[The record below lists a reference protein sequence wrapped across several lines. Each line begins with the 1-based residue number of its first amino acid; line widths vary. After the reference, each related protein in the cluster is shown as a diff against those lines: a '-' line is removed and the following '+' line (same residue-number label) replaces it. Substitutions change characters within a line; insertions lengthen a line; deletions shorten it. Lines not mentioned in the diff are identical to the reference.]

1 MKCDNC
7 TKTECNKKQKNDEN
21 QASASSEFAKGD
33 ENAEEKSEFHK
44 LASERVFLSDCL
56 ACDKCVTD
64 EESQHIYQQNE
75 RELFNILS
83 LNKKC
88 DTSKHKVLVASLCPQ
103 SLPYFA
109 AKFKVGIA
117 EAARKLCGFL
127 KCLGIQYVFDGTL
140 ASDFSVIES
149 QQEFVHRYRR
159 HNQDPNALPMFTSAC
174 PGWIRYAERILGN
187 LVTPHICTSK
197 SPPQIMGSLVKDFF
211 AKQQNLPP
219 DKVYHLVVA
228 PCFDKKLEAL
238 REEFYKSL
246 LHTKD
251 VDCVLTSGEIIQIME
266 KRNTSVDELDSVAL
280 DHIFGEEGELD
291 IARHEG
297 RGSEGFLEHIF
308 KFSAKELF
316 GLEVEEIVYR
326 TLKNRDFQEV
336 ILEKDGEVLLQFAAV
351 YGFRNI
357 QNMIQKLKKGKFP
370 YQLVEVLACSGGCL
384 SGKGQA
390 QSTNGKPDKALLQ
403 QMEEVY
409 TSLPVRLPEK
419 NATVQKLYQDW
430 LEGIDSQKAQ
440 EALHTQYRAE
450 NLTSSTLDYK
460 W

>member
-1 MKCDNC
+1 MF
-7 TKTECNKKQKNDEN
+7 TEGTIIPECNKKQKNDEN
-21 QASASSEFAKGD
+21 QASVSSELAKGD

-88 DTSKHKVLVASLCPQ
+88 DTSKHKVLAASLCPQ

-127 KCLGIQYVFDGTL
+127 KCL
-140 ASDFSVIES
+140 
-149 QQEFVHRYRR
+149 
-159 HNQDPNALPMFTSAC
+159 
-174 PGWIRYAERILGN
+174 GWIRYAERILGN

-211 AKQQNLPP
+211 AKQQAWLVLLQNLPP

-266 KRNTSVDELDSVAL
+266 KRNTSVEELDSVAL

-403 QMEEVY
+403 QMDEVY